1 MGTTY
6 VDAVLRGPTG
16 REAPVR
22 FLVNGGA
29 TYSLVPAHVWRDL
42 ELQPSRTV
50 TTILADGTTI
60 DRDVS
65 ECHFTLPQGASHSPV
80 FLGEPGDQALL
91 GAVTLENLGLVLDP
105 FRRTLLPMRMVLA

>member
-16 REAPVR
+16 REASVR
-22 FLVNGGA
+22 FLVDSDV
-29 TYSLVPAHVWRDL
+29 TYSLVPADVWREL
-42 ELQPSRTV
+42 ELKPSRTI

-65 ECHFTLPQGASHSPV
+65 ECHFTPPLGASHSPV
-80 FLGEPGDQALL
+80 FVGEPGDPALL
-91 GAVTLENLGLVLDP
+91 GAVTPENLGLVLDP
-105 FRRTLLPMRMVLA
+105 FRRTLHPMRMLLA

>member
-6 VDAVLRGPTG
+6 VDAVLRGSTG
-16 REAPVR
+16 REASVR
-22 FLVNGGA
+22 FLVDSGA
-29 TYSLVPAHVWRDL
+29 TYSLVPDGVWSDL
-42 ELQPSRTV
+42 ELEPSRTV
-50 TTILADGTTI
+50 TTNLADGTAV

-65 ECHFTLPQGASHSPV
+65 ECHFTLSEGASHSPV

-105 FRRTLLPMRMVLA
+105 FRPT